1 MQSRAARSPASFR
14 SMQRGHVC
22 NFTCHIF
29 IYSMSSCGHDAPQGE
44 PEEQLRALRTL
55 ANMSKRSASA
65 VPVKTVQDGFRN
77 FGAFV
82 PLIKLMRETMPD
94 RPVCSAFRSVAGC
107 KAMRVD
113 KPCPQTCFRQG
124 RQRSMQTESCQL
136 SGSMHAGSPE
146 GGASTVT

>member
-77 FGAFV
+77 FGAAYQA
-82 PLIKLMRETMPD
+82 D
-94 RPVCSAFRSVAGC
+94 AGN
-107 KAMRVD
+107 D
-113 KPCPQTCFRQG
+113 
-124 RQRSMQTESCQL
+124 
-136 SGSMHAGSPE
+136 AGSTGVFSFPFRCWVQ
-146 GGASTVT
+146 GYARRQAVSTDLLQARQTAEHAD